1 MSEVKSLENAIRD
14 AERNYS
20 VGRILDAASD
30 FKTISIIFGGMK
42 DYASAAEFAVRSG
55 DCWVKCGKHLQAAIL
70 YENAAQYFELLGEEE
85 KYRLYYRKALVQC
98 LSADRR
104 ETRMGK
110 VARARNLRRAAFC
123 QSKIGGGVDVA
134 QYYSRAGELFS
145 LAARE
150 EEGKNAFDDAY
161 NLFKSAA
168 ECYLQIKDYSLV
180 VRSLMDALT
189 CLNRVVDNY
198 FSSYEGE
205 ELSEIVKRELKEFN
219 AAAEALLK
227 SLELVDKLDRRVLER
242 LVQLLVA
249 WLRRCVMLGGEVEV
263 NTRLLEEV
271 GRVIREKAGSEGVLK
286 ILEELVSN
294 CNFENIQVRG
304 EFLRAIELLRSCFL
318 K

>member
-1 MSEVKSLENAIRD
+1 MSEVKNLENAIRD

-42 DYASAAEFAVRSG
+42 NYASAAEFAVKSG
-55 DCWVKCGKHLQAAIL
+55 DCWVKCGNHLQAAIL

-85 KYRLYYRKALVQC
+85 KYKLYYRKALVQC

-104 ETRMGK
+104 EKTIGK
-110 VARARNLRRAAFC
+110 VTRARNLRRAAFC
-123 QSKIGGGVDVA
+123 QSKIDESVDVT

-150 EEGKNAFDDAY
+150 EERKNAFDDAY

-205 ELSEIVKRELKEFN
+205 ELSEIVKRELREFSTTV
-219 AAAEALLK
+219 EALMK
-227 SLELVDKLDRRVLER
+227 NLELVDRLEGDVLER
-242 LVQLLVA
+242 LVRLLFE
-249 WLRRCVMLGGEVEV
+249 WLRRCVMLGGEV

-271 GRVIREKAGSEGVLK
+271 GRVIREKAGGEGVLK
-286 ILEELVSN
+286 ILGGLVSN
-294 CNFENIQVRG
+294 CDFENIQVRE
-304 EFLRAIELLRSCFL
+304 EFLEVVELLRGFL
-318 K
+318 LK